1 MIWRRIDTWA
11 QQSACGRYVV
21 CAVRVN
27 ERFQFE
33 AWRVQ
38 PAPKEC
44 LGRSADAAEARRLCE
59 QDVPRETNNQ
69 QESAA

>member
-11 QQSACGRYVV
+11 QQSACGRYLV
-21 CAVRVN
+21 CAVRV
-27 ERFQFE
+27 EGLFQFE
-33 AWRVQ
+33 AWSTGAGR
-38 PAPKEC
+38 KC